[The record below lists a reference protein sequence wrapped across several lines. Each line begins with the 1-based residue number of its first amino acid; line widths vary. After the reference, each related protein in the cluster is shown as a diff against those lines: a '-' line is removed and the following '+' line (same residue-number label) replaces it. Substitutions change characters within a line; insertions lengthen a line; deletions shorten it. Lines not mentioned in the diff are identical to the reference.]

1 MDDKEKPTM
10 FKIYLRTLI
19 KSIRYVA
26 TFLGVMFIGGALIY
40 VVASFF
46 LTLTGVSTLIVLGTP
61 TVVTFIV
68 SIHTREEYN
77 DIEKAYQRSCDT
89 NKQQIGADLKR
100 IFRSKEYWIE
110 LLVFCHY
117 LALLYIIAYRI
128 IHGTPVRNVMIIIG
142 SVILFMILNAASW
155 LFVHRTYLKNKVI

>member
-1 MDDKEKPTM
+1 MDYKEKSTM

-26 TFLGVMFIGGALIY
+26 TFLGVMFLGGALIY

-46 LTLTGVSTLIVLGTP
+46 LKITGIPTLIVLGTP

-77 DIEKAYQRSCDT
+77 DIEKAYQRSCET
-89 NKQQIGADLKR
+89 CRLQVWNDLKR
-100 IFRSKEYWIE
+100 IVRTKEFWIE

-117 LALLYIIAYRI
+117 LALLYIIGYRI
-128 IHGTPVRNVMIIIG
+128 IHGTPVRNVIIIIC
-142 SVILFMILNAASW
+142 SVILFIILNAASW
-155 LFVHRTYLKNKVI
+155 MLVHRIYLKNKI